1 MGQPPDAA
9 RASGDSNGAER
20 IGHKGDDA
28 ITPEQAKEYA
38 LEHSFQNASAVSEKR
53 LKAEALT
60 YAVGS
65 IKPEDVADIAQHPEV
80 IPVKHDGPI

>member
-1 MGQPPDAA
+1 MDGK
-9 RASGDSNGAER
+9 RATTRYRSD
-20 IGHKGDDA
+20 
-28 ITPEQAKEYA
+28 QAKEYA

-65 IKPEDVADIAQHPEV
+65 IKPEDVADIAQHREV
-80 IPVKHDGPI
+80 IARVHDGQLFTHDEKRFAG